1 MGWTFYMNVKMF
13 YGWSV
18 PHVSVCHGR
27 NSGAEW
33 VCKLKDVLPVVS
45 LTFSLFHFVRK
56 VTYCVRM
63 DRICECT
70 GVPPVV
76 NSTFSMLR
84 KGGHLCLVGLPKQ
97 PLHVENVLQD
107 VGQCR
112 GWLLTTPRTAVTLNI
127 FPTEVAIAPSLQLF
141 QFQPFHHFFFLM
153 RSFFPPTPLT
163 ITVFSTLKVFAYRKK
178 NPLPS
183 AIPISLHFLW
193 WIVLSPCGSMVWVWL
208 GVLLGWIM

>member
-1 MGWTFYMNVKMF
+1 MKVTD
-13 YGWSV
+13 SV
-18 PHVSVCHGR
+18 GTDYIWFCTGVLSVV
-27 NSGAEW
+27 NS
-33 VCKLKDVLPVVS
+33 
-45 LTFSLFHFVRK
+45 TFSVFQFVMK
-56 VTYCVRM
+56 VTDGVGM

-163 ITVFSTLKVFAYRKK
+163 ITVFSTLKVFAYRNK

-193 WIVLSPCGSMVWVWL
+193 WIVLSPCGSMVCVWL
-208 GVLLGWIM
+208 GVH